1 MRDRML
7 LARPSLTHPA
17 ALGPFPRPIHALP
30 AALPTPRLL
39 SIHPTPFRSR
49 PASSRTSIPFL
60 IEDGN
65 NEIYD
70 WGNTT
75 AFEGSRVNELRKKQ
89 REPSKL
95 PDAATLFSR
104 FKERPGTFIL
114 IALFGVLTIGDFIFN
129 VSRAF
134 ICLLPDMCAP
144 ASY

>member
-1 MRDRML
+1 ML
-7 LARPSLTHPA
+7 LARPSLAHPA

-30 AALPTPRLL
+30 AALPTVPRLL
-39 SIHPTPFRSR
+39 NSHPAPFRSR

-60 IEDGN
+60 IIEDEN
-65 NEIYD
+65 NEIYN

-95 PDAATLFSR
+95 PDAATMFSR

-114 IALFGVLTIGDFIFN
+114 IALFGLLTIGDFIFN